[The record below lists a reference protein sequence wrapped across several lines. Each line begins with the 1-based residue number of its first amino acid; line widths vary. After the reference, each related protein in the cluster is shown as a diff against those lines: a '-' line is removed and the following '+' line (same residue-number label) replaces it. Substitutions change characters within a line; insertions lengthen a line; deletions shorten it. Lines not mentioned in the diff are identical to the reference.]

1 MFPLL
6 VMTMLELS
14 NIFCQELAMSVI
26 LNCKE
31 QLPKDPP
38 PDSLEHSASLPAL
51 NLLRGIEGQRLQL
64 HRVQPPQRQTANMLG
79 KRRFVSD
86 SYHRVSDSIKITF

>member
-6 VMTMLELS
+6 VMTMLGVS
-14 NIFCQELAMSVI
+14 NIFCQKLAMSVI

-38 PDSLEHSASLPAL
+38 QIPWSTAPLSPRPEPPPGVLKAS
-51 NLLRGIEGQRLQL
+51 GCGCTGF
-64 HRVQPPQRQTANMLG
+64 QPPQRQAD
-79 KRRFVSD
+79 KHVAP
-86 SYHRVSDSIKITF
+86 ICI